1 MLQKY
6 NHFREEEK

>member
-6 NHFREEEK
+6 NHPQL